1 MREFLLGAAI
11 GASVILLLFLAAGYR
26 AARRKARTASSVAH
40 VNETV
45 LAVLQSEH
53 GGRKHVIN

>member
-1 MREFLLGAAI
+1 MFEFFIGAAI

-45 LAVLQSEH
+45 LAVLQSEQ